1 MHNDKHHV
9 IILPYYCQDEIRRY
23 LKIANHL
30 KSYPEPAVSCS
41 FVLAAS
47 PLVEPSE
54 ALRAAFSQLGTTR
67 HLQCPTQ
74 VYGYPE
80 GPTAMYWDAMEFV
93 AAEYAGSS
101 GFSLWFESD
110 MCPVKPDWLDRL
122 SAEWYSTPQRPLMM
136 GCYVPE
142 VFKYRFFRE
151 PKLILDPHVNG
162 GACYAINFVQQM
174 PAEARQGVFDM
185 AVFGYA
191 KLAGYV
197 QKTEQISFSST
208 RRVRRDVLDDS
219 KVLLHGFMQDKDK
232 FIDNCVRPIT
242 PEERKLAS
250 WSSWQDQIESLQRRV
265 RVRFVRKG
273 HRAMLEN
280 MLLAKEK
287 FEASKQAQVR
297 PKRQAA

>member
-1 MHNDKHHV
+1 MDNDKHHV

-23 LKIANHL
+23 LKIANYL
-30 KSYPEPAVSCS
+30 KSYPQPGVSHS
-41 FVLAAS
+41 YLLAAS
-47 PLVEPSE
+47 PLIEPNE
-54 ALRAAFSQLGTTR
+54 ALQAAYSQLGPTR
-67 HLQCPTQ
+67 QLKCPTQ
-74 VYGYPE
+74 TFGYPE

-93 AAEYAGSS
+93 AAEYAGST
-101 GFSLWFESD
+101 GFSLWLESD
-110 MCPVKPDWLDRL
+110 MCPVKNDWLDRL
-122 SAEWYSTPQRPLMM
+122 SAEWYSTPQAPLMM

-142 VFKYRFFRE
+142 VFKLRLFRE
-151 PKLILDPHVNG
+151 PKLILDPHING
-162 GACYAINFVQQM
+162 GACYSIDFVNKM
-174 PAEARQGVFDM
+174 PAEAREGVFDM

-242 PEERKLAS
+242 ADERRLVN
-250 WSSWQDQIESLQRRV
+250 WSPWQDQIESLQRRV
-265 RVRFVRKG
+265 RVWFVRKG

-287 FEASKQAQVR
+287 FEAAKQAQSR
-297 PKRQAA
+297 TGQRAA